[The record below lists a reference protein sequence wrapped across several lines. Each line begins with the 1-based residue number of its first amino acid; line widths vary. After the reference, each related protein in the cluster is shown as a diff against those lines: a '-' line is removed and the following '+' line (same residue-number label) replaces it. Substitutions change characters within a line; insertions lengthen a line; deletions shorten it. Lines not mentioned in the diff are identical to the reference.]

1 MTFTTS
7 NHDGRQWVDVNELIE
22 HLTTAM
28 ETVRYLCGQS
38 SPHETAIVVDTLEV
52 TRDTLDDIRLD
63 IEPSADTCFTCGHP
77 ASVHVHSADNI
88 IDRCNFPAGADSRC
102 TCMTFEVRP

>member
-22 HLTTAM
+22 HLNGAIT
-28 ETVRYLCGQS
+28 TVRYLCEQS
-38 SPHETAIVVDTLEV
+38 NPHDTALVVDTLEV

-63 IEPSADTCFTCGHP
+63 IEPSIDDCYTCGHS
-77 ASVHVHSADNI
+77 ASVHVTSADNI
-88 IDRCNFPAGADSRC
+88 IDRCNYPAGVDARC
-102 TCMTFEVRP
+102 TCTTFEVRP